1 MKNSF
6 LVEGV
11 YAPTLVRLLMREVGM
26 LEDFLEDE
34 TSRREQSDR
43 LLAEKVEIIKMLS
56 AQRNKVT
63 KTLSPKKPAK
73 RKVGRPKGSKS

>member
-1 MKNSF
+1 MKDSF
-6 LVEGV
+6 LVESV
-11 YAPTLVRLLMREVGM
+11 YAPTLVRLLMREVDM
-26 LEDFLEDE
+26 LEDFLADE
-34 TSRREQSDR
+34 TTRREQSDR

>member
-1 MKNSF
+1 
-6 LVEGV
+6 
-11 YAPTLVRLLMREVGM
+11 MREVDM
-26 LEDFLEDE
+26 LEDFLKDE
-34 TSRREQSDR
+34 TERREQSDR

-73 RKVGRPKGSKS
+73 RKAGRPKGSKS

>member
-1 MKNSF
+1 MKDSF

-34 TSRREQSDR
+34 TARREQSDR

>member
-6 LVEGV
+6 LVESV
-11 YAPTLVRLLMREVGM
+11 YAPTLVRLLMREVDM
-26 LEDFLEDE
+26 LEDFLKDE
-34 TSRREQSDR
+34 TERREQSDR

-73 RKVGRPKGSKS
+73 QKVGRPKGSKS

>member
-6 LVEGV
+6 LVESV
-11 YAPTLVRLLMREVGM
+11 YAPTLVRLLMREVDM
-26 LEDFLEDE
+26 LEDFLKDE
-34 TSRREQSDR
+34 TERREQSDR

>member
-1 MKNSF
+1 MKDSF
-6 LVEGV
+6 LVESV
-11 YAPTLVRLLMREVGM
+11 YAPTLVRLLMREVDM

-34 TSRREQSDR
+34 TARREQSDR

>member
-1 MKNSF
+1 MKDSF
-6 LVEGV
+6 LVESV
-11 YAPTLVRLLMREVGM
+11 YAPTLVRLLMREVDM
-26 LEDFLEDE
+26 LEDFLKDE
-34 TSRREQSDR
+34 TERREQSDR

>member
-1 MKNSF
+1 MKDSF
-6 LVEGV
+6 LVESV
-11 YAPTLVRLLMREVGM
+11 YAPTLVRLLMREVDM

-34 TSRREQSDR
+34 TARREQSDR

-63 KTLSPKKPAK
+63 KTPSPKKPAK

>member
-6 LVEGV
+6 LVESV
-11 YAPTLVRLLMREVGM
+11 YAPTLVRLLMREVDM
-26 LEDFLEDE
+26 LEDFLKDE
-34 TSRREQSDR
+34 TERREQSDR

-73 RKVGRPKGSKS
+73 RKVGRSKGSKS

>member
-1 MKNSF
+1 MKDSF
-6 LVEGV
+6 LVESV
-11 YAPTLVRLLMREVGM
+11 YAPTLVKLLMREVDM

-34 TSRREQSDR
+34 TARREQSDR

-73 RKVGRPKGSKS
+73 RKVGSPKGSKS

>member
-1 MKNSF
+1 MKDSF
-6 LVEGV
+6 LVESV
-11 YAPTLVRLLMREVGM
+11 YAPTLVRLLMREVDM

-34 TSRREQSDR
+34 TERREQSDR

-73 RKVGRPKGSKS
+73 RKVGRSKGSKS